1 MEKGLEIS
9 FQLQSGLE
17 SIEIV
22 EALANMIGNRYKG
35 SLVSDWRIFHVT
47 LGNEKFFKVL
57 YTGNRVGKIH
67 RHNEKEIREAF
78 DTLSKS
84 TYQDLMQQYS
94 KEVGIDEVV
103 SRAKPETKFE
113 MVKKEQASGRIVAMI
128 GDGTNDAPA
137 LAAADVGM
145 AMASGTEPALWK
157 DEITGIVNA
166 YPAFSCARTELLVFR
181 PVYYCKFMRYVTLGI
196 RQFNY
201 TLSFRR
207 IIIP

>member
-67 RHNEKEIREAF
+67 RHNEKEIRGAF

-94 KEVGIDEVV
+94 K
-103 SRAKPETKFE
+103 AKSPPNFETRPI
-113 MVKKEQASGRIVAMI
+113 KELKEEY
-128 GDGTNDAPA
+128 D
-137 LAAADVGM
+137 
-145 AMASGTEPALWK
+145 LWDDK
-157 DEITGIVNA
+157 LWQYI
-166 YPAFSCARTELLVFR
+166 
-181 PVYYCKFMRYVTLGI
+181 
-196 RQFNY
+196 
-201 TLSFRR
+201 
-207 IIIP
+207 

>member
-57 YTGNRVGKIH
+57 YTGNMIGKIH

-84 TYQDLMQQYS
+84 SYQDLMQQYS
-94 KEVGIDEVV
+94 KVK
-103 SRAKPETKFE
+103 STPNFETRPI
-113 MVKKEQASGRIVAMI
+113 KELKEEY
-128 GDGTNDAPA
+128 D
-137 LAAADVGM
+137 
-145 AMASGTEPALWK
+145 LWDDK
-157 DEITGIVNA
+157 LWQYI
-166 YPAFSCARTELLVFR
+166 
-181 PVYYCKFMRYVTLGI
+181 
-196 RQFNY
+196 
-201 TLSFRR
+201 
-207 IIIP
+207 